1 MLEPRHTKNICHM
14 PVALNNP
21 ARALL
26 ALFAGA
32 SAIGLAPIFVRL
44 SELGPVATAF
54 YRLLLALPVLGVWL
68 LFENRRTTTVP
79 RADRKL
85 LLAAGLFFAAD
96 LAVWHW
102 SIRFTT
108 VANATLLANSAPLF
122 VTLAS
127 WLWFGERIK
136 SRFLLGMAIAFSGAV
151 LLMGESVNLS
161 RTRVTGDALGLLT
174 AVFYAGYIIAV
185 TRLRARQSTARV
197 MFWSGA
203 VCCLALLPV
212 AMLSGEALLPHTTRG
227 WLVLAGLAL
236 VSHAGGQ
243 SLIAYALAHLPATF
257 SSVTL
262 LWQTVAAAL
271 LAWLL
276 LAEPL
281 SPVQMAGGVVVLA
294 GILLA
299 RRTVRPVTQSS
310 EEQR

>member
-1 MLEPRHTKNICHM
+1 MLATSTVQITST
-14 PVALNNP
+14 
-21 ARALL
+21 RALL
-26 ALFAGA
+26 VIFAGA
-32 SAIGLAPIFVRL
+32 TATAIGLAPIFVRL

-54 YRLLLALPVLGVWL
+54 YRLLLALPALGLWL
-68 LFENRRTTTVP
+68 LYENRHTTTAP
-79 RADRKL
+79 RADSRL

-108 VANATLLANSAPLF
+108 VANATLLANCAPLF
-122 VTLAS
+122 VLLAS

-136 SRFLLGMAIAFSGAV
+136 SRFLLGLVIAFSGAV
-151 LLMGESVNLS
+151 LLLGESVNLS
-161 RTRVTGDALGLLT
+161 RTRVTGDGLVLLT

-185 TRLRARQSTARV
+185 TRLRTRLSTARV

-212 AMLSGEALLPHTTRG
+212 AMISGEALLPHTPRG
-227 WLVLAGLAL
+227 WLVLTALAL

-243 SLIAYALAHLPATF
+243 SLVAYALAHLPATF

-276 LAEPL
+276 LTESL
-281 SPVQMAGGVVVLA
+281 SPVQMMGGVVVLA

-299 RRTVRPVTQSS
+299 RRTVGPVKQFN

>member
-1 MLEPRHTKNICHM
+1 MS
-14 PVALNNP
+14 VALNNP

-54 YRLLLALPVLGVWL
+54 YRLLLALPVFGVWL
-68 LFENRRTTTVP
+68 LFEYRRATTVP

-108 VANATLLANSAPLF
+108 VANATLLANSAPLL

-136 SRFLLGMAIAFSGAV
+136 SRFLLGMAIAFSGTV

-161 RTRVTGDALGLLT
+161 RTRATGDGLGLLT

-185 TRLRARQSTARV
+185 TRLRASVHRAGHVLER
-197 MFWSGA
+197 GG
-203 VCCLALLPV
+203 LLPCPV
-212 AMLSGEALLPHTTRG
+212 
-227 WLVLAGLAL
+227 
-236 VSHAGGQ
+236 AGGN
-243 SLIAYALAHLPATF
+243 SF
-257 SSVTL
+257 
-262 LWQTVAAAL
+262 
-271 LAWLL
+271 
-276 LAEPL
+276 
-281 SPVQMAGGVVVLA
+281 
-294 GILLA
+294 
-299 RRTVRPVTQSS
+299 R
-310 EEQR
+310 